1 MSIVFW
7 IFDRFFGD
15 SALFAILL
23 ALINFTIYSTD
34 NSKAAKINAL
44 AEPVA
49 TTDFLANTWG
59 YALVGSS
66 DNTNTSAY
74 FTNSTIR
81 EGLLSA
87 SSTDPRYYGLPVRCL
102 AK

>member
-23 ALINFTIYSTD
+23 ALINFAIYSTD
-34 NSKAAKINAL
+34 NSKIARINAL

-49 TTDFLANTWG
+49 NTWG
-59 YALVGSS
+59 YALVSSS

-87 SSTDPRYYGLPVRCL
+87 SSTDPRYCGLPVRCL